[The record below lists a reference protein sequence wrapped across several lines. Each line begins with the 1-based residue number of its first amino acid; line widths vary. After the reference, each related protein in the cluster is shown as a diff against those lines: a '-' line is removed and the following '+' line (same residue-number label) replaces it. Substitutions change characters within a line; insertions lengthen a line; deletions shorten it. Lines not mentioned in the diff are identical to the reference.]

1 LLGVSPNGKHPLI
14 SVKEKNR
21 ESSK

>member
-1 LLGVSPNGKHPLI
+1 
-14 SVKEKNR
+14 VKEKNR